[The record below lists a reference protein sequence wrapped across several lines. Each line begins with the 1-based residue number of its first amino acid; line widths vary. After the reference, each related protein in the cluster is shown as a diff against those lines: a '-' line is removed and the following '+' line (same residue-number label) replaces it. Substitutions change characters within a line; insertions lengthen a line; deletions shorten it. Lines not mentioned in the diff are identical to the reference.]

1 MKTLFI
7 RTRFFFTLSAAVTV
21 SFFAANVPLYA
32 AALKPSRFVTKNGM
46 TLLVIPQP
54 SLPIVSVQVL
64 VRAGAVLDPEA
75 KAGLAN
81 MTASLLEE
89 GTLSRSATEISE
101 AVDFIGA
108 DFGASASKD
117 YSTVE
122 LRVLKKDIET
132 GFDVLSD
139 VLMHPR
145 FDEKEVARVQ
155 KQVLGGIQ
163 AEQDQPGAIAMRA
176 FQEAVYRSHPYR
188 HAVVGHETSVPNI
201 TRADL
206 VAFHEQ
212 YYRPNNTIIAVVGDV
227 TEASAQKIVETY
239 FGKWRPGKTTFPKVN
254 LLPPLENKVLK
265 RIDKDLTQATVMLGH
280 PGIHRANPDYY
291 AVLVMNYILGGGGFS
306 SRLMADIR
314 DDRGLVYSIH
324 SRFSTNALPGD
335 FSVSFQTKSGSTQ
348 EAITGVLQ
356 EMVSMQKTPVTEVEL
371 SEAKA
376 YLAGSFPLRI
386 DTTDKVATL
395 LTAIEFYGLG
405 LDYFETYA
413 KTIHGVSQADVLR
426 AAKKYLDP
434 AHYALVVVGKQ
445 AEIDLEKSGS
455 GVSGP

>member
-1 MKTLFI
+1 MKTFSVG
-7 RTRFFFTLSAAVTV
+7 TRGFFGMAVAVTIFFFATN
-21 SFFAANVPLYA
+21 FPLHA
-32 AALKPSRFVTKNGM
+32 AALQPKRFVTRNGM
-46 TLLVIPQP
+46 TLLILPQP

-89 GTLSRSATEISE
+89 GTVSRSATEISE

-132 GFDVLSD
+132 GFDLLSD

-145 FDEKEVARVQ
+145 FDEKELARVQ

-176 FQEAVYRSHPYR
+176 FQEVVYRSHPYR
-188 HAVVGHETSVPNI
+188 HAVVGNEVSVPNI

-206 VAFHEQ
+206 VDFHEK

-239 FGKWRPGKTTFPKVN
+239 FGPWRPGKTTFPKVEP
-254 LLPPLENKVLK
+254 LPPLQNKVLK
-265 RIDKDLTQATVMLGH
+265 RIDKDLTQATVILGH
-280 PGIHRANPDYY
+280 PGIQRANPDYD

-306 SRLMADIR
+306 SRLMSDIR
-314 DDRGLVYSIH
+314 DDRGLVYSIY
-324 SRFSTNALPGD
+324 SRFSTHALPGD
-335 FSVSFQTKSGSTQ
+335 FSVSFQTKSDSTQ
-348 EAITGVLQ
+348 EAITAVLQ
-356 EMVSMQKTPVTEVEL
+356 EMAAMQKAPVMEVEL
-371 SEAKA
+371 AEAKD

-413 KTIHGVSQADVLR
+413 KAIHRVSQADVLR
-426 AAKKYLDP
+426 VAKKYLDP

-445 AEIDLEKSGS
+445 AEINFGSNES